1 MRTISPAATLKAP
14 AEKLA
19 GLTYGTVTR
28 EQVEEDRDSYGF
40 WQIFH
45 TVAILAIIAG
55 IYIYFW

>member
-1 MRTISPAATLKAP
+1 
-14 AEKLA
+14 
-19 GLTYGTVTR
+19 
-28 EQVEEDRDSYGF
+28 VEDDRDSYGF